1 MLFSV
6 PAAPDLVEWSVGVDG
21 GAIARWQ
28 LAGMWSGLRATN
40 FNAVG
45 GDAATAVAAAVV
57 VLLQLLLLLLLLPLV
72 FSTPH

>member
-6 PAAPDLVEWSVGVDG
+6 PAAPDLVEWSV

-40 FNAVG
+40 LNAVG